1 MQKKER
7 LDVIYAVFCV
17 LLQKNSNTKI
27 GYYGTEKG
35 PPEGFKAIARKES
48 V

>member
-1 MQKKER
+1 MQKIER

-27 GYYGTEKG
+27 GYKKKKKG